1 MSEDNYQYQ
10 NNQFQKNH
18 ENEMEEV
25 IDINQEINNPIINE
39 NPSMKKLKDIHEIV
53 SEEENKTYTLK
64 FIPKGNNLKILLTEQ
79 DNFPAKIYELYLDL
93 EELKLKNDLF
103 SIYTSTKE
111 LSDLLNKSDNN
122 ITFTIK
128 KKPENI
134 MSLTIIFPTVE
145 DNNIDNDVE
154 IDLNENI
161 IDDREMFRQLFEKYK
176 SIQQEQDE
184 DINQF
189 LNRIKNIE
197 EILKAHEEPP
207 VPENQ
212 EMQGEE
218 QNGEEHNDEEHAQE
232 QQSEVRT
239 EEKGEIAVENEEVK
253 LSPILEEASSK
264 HGFKLVVVDVDKN
277 NELSSEFSVSS
288 IPHVILFH
296 KGGKIS
302 EFKGF
307 DTNALQKMIY
317 YITKNMNKFSGK
329 GVSIGGGNAP
339 QAKNCSKESGNI
351 PEEPPE
357 GDDTYE
363 IGFRYNNETFSRR
376 FLCVNTIGQ
385 LKDYVR
391 SKIGVSNISLFTP
404 FPRKVYDDDNAILLD
419 VGLSKR
425 EMLNVGLV

>member
-10 NNQFQKNH
+10 NNQFQENH

-25 IDINQEINNPIINE
+25 IDINQEISNPIINE

-253 LSPILEEASSK
+253 SSNK
-264 HGFKLVVVDVDKN
+264 
-277 NELSSEFSVSS
+277 ESMSS
-288 IPHVILFH
+288 IQ
-296 KGGKIS
+296 KGKNVKK
-302 EFKGF
+302 EKTDKG
-307 DTNALQKMIY
+307 NKVEKK
-317 YITKNMNKFSGK
+317 KNIKK
-329 GVSIGGGNAP
+329 
-339 QAKNCSKESGNI
+339 KK
-351 PEEPPE
+351 
-357 GDDTYE
+357 
-363 IGFRYNNETFSRR
+363 
-376 FLCVNTIGQ
+376 
-385 LKDYVR
+385 K
-391 SKIGVSNISLFTP
+391 
-404 FPRKVYDDDNAILLD
+404 
-419 VGLSKR
+419 
-425 EMLNVGLV
+425 